1 MKRTFGKGDD
11 DYIKRKKNAFRFPKD
26 PEAIFPQEPKPVYI
40 EKRAAHVPANLRTKV
55 KGIKASRLEGLR
67 QKAEIEE
74 ALNKAEEKIS
84 NQINNIK
91 NNSGM
96 TIELDKEKNKSF
108 SNLDKELQALEKM
121 SLDNKDKNKHS
132 TVRNKKKKKS
142 KSYYI
147 VNH

>member
-11 DYIKRKKNAFRFPKD
+11 DYIKRKKNGFRFPKD
-26 PEAIFPQEPKPVYI
+26 PEAVFPQEPKPVYI

-74 ALNKAEEKIS
+74 ALNKAEEKVN
-84 NQINNIK
+84 NQKNNIR
-91 NNSGM
+91 NTSDM
-96 TIELDKEKNKSF
+96 AIDLDKEKNNTF

-121 SLDNKDKNKHS
+121 NLGNKEKNNNS